1 MLAIFHGV
9 RGSVPVSAP
18 EYTQYGGHTTC
29 LEFRSDGAQVIVDAG
44 SGFQNVKIAEE
55 GPVILMFS
63 HFHHDHIQGLAFN
76 SDLLRLN
83 REVFVTSALCDGD
96 TVREY
101 LQTYFHGAYFPI
113 DLIGLMGQIR
123 FVDFSELAAIFTG
136 VMEAASMPLAHP
148 GGSAAYSIAME
159 GARVCTLFDNEYA
172 AVQEA
177 QLADFVDGS
186 DLVSWDGMFL
196 EEELQMRRGWG
207 HSSIEEGVDFFT
219 RTGAQQMALMHHAPS
234 RTDQQLDSLQDGL
247 KQDKIFFAHQ
257 NQTIELQGSRR
268 PDTR

>member
-1 MLAIFHGV
+1 
-9 RGSVPVSAP
+9 
-18 EYTQYGGHTTC
+18 
-29 LEFRSDGAQVIVDAG
+29 
-44 SGFQNVKIAEE
+44 
-55 GPVILMFS
+55 
-63 HFHHDHIQGLAFN
+63 
-76 SDLLRLN
+76 
-83 REVFVTSALCDGD
+83 
-96 TVREY
+96 
-101 LQTYFHGAYFPI
+101 
-113 DLIGLMGQIR
+113 MGQIR

-172 AVQEA
+172 AAQEA

-219 RTGAQQMALMHHAPS
+219 RTGARQMALMHHAPS